1 MKGFTLFELLVVFAI
16 VAIVTSLGIAS
27 YNAYNS
33 NQTVQS
39 SASDVATML
48 ATAKSRALSQVI
60 PPSCATNPV
69 TGYQVD
75 VAVGTQDYTLSA
87 ICNGKQVLTTN
98 NLAPNV
104 TFGVGSTT
112 SVLFNISD
120 GTVASTA
127 TIIINGYGK
136 TKTITISPTGN
147 ITVN

>member
-1 MKGFTLFELLVVFAI
+1 MMKGFTLFELLVVFAI

-27 YNAYNS
+27 YNSYNS

-75 VAVGTQDYTLSA
+75 VAVGAQDYTLSA
-87 ICNGKQVLTTN
+87 ICNGKQVLTTD

-104 TFGVGSTT
+104 TFGVGSN

-136 TKTITISPTGN
+136 TKTITVSTTGN